1 MTRAA
6 GTGLLFAIRAA
17 IRNHGPDMP
26 ELNYTDVCHA
36 ACERDFEDNA
46 MGLAESFGY
55 YCGVLD
61 GLGL

>member
-1 MTRAA
+1 MAEFYY
-6 GTGLLFAIRAA
+6 TG
-17 IRNHGPDMP
+17 
-26 ELNYTDVCHA
+26 VCHI
-36 ACERDFEDNA
+36 ACERDFENNA